1 MKKAANSRLMFWSV
15 ELLIVAAL
23 IWVCTQISFLF
34 SPIGVF
40 LSTIFIPLLL
50 SGVLF
55 YLLNP
60 VVKLLEKIRWKKFH
74 VNRTGAVAIVFLL
87 LIGILVAGGVWL
99 IPRLVNQVSTLVGS
113 IPDFAK
119 SSEAVLTK
127 LMKHPL
133 LQNVDFSKYLN
144 QIQSAFAKYAEGF
157 MSGLTTGIGAVIG
170 TVTTVT
176 VTAITVPVMLFY
188 MLKDGERFMPAVQR
202 WLPAKH
208 ADQTVELLSRMNQT
222 IARYVGGQIV
232 ECLFVGT
239 FTAIGYML
247 FGLKYALL
255 LGVFSGL
262 CNLIPYVGPYIG
274 ILPALI
280 VAFTISTN
288 MVLYV
293 VIVVVV
299 VQQVDGNLVY
309 PNIIGRSLQIHPL
322 TIIIILLA
330 AGNIAG
336 LMGMILAI
344 PLYAV
349 VKTVVQYLYIIW
361 QLDHSE
367 PEPAEKTPKL
377 SRKD

>member
-99 IPRLVNQVSTLVGS
+99 IPRLVNQ
-113 IPDFAK
+113 
-119 SSEAVLTK
+119 
-127 LMKHPL
+127 
-133 LQNVDFSKYLN
+133 YLN

-349 VKTVVQYLYIIW
+349 VKTVVQYLYNIW